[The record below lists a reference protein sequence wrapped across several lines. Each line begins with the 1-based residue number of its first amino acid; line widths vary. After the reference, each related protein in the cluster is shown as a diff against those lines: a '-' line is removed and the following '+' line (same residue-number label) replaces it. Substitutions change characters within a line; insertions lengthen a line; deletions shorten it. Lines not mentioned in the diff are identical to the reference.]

1 MVHYETLRSKNMN
14 PKIIRVIMTYKVEIN
29 YETSDI
35 GNSIHKVTSQNY
47 WKTVYSRERRAHKKL
62 MWKILRNGCKPAKMR
77 CTHRKN
83 KAKQKLGINHL

>member
-1 MVHYETLRSKNMN
+1 MN

-47 WKTVYSRERRAHKKL
+47 CKTVDNRERSAHKKTDVENFKEW
-62 MWKILRNGCKPAKMR
+62 MQAS
-77 CTHRKN
+77 KN
-83 KAKQKLGINHL
+83 AMHT